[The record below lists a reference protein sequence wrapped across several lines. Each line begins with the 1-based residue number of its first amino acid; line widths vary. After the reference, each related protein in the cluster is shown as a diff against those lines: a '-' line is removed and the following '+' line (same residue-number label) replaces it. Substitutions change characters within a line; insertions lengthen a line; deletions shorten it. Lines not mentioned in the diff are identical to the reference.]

1 MLSQRG
7 LEAFQAVVEL
17 GSVTRAAHALGVS
30 QPAVSRLLRELE
42 ARTGLTLFVRRANRL
57 VPTEAGL
64 TLVAEVER
72 SFVGLAAIEAAAR
85 RLARGRRRLVV
96 AAMPA
101 LATTLLPDLVAGL
114 PADLEVEI
122 EAARVLHA
130 VELVHCG
137 RAALGFVTPLGESA
151 AVETLSRHGFPLS
164 CITVPGHPLATLE
177 VVRRDDLGGCDLVG
191 HASNTATGR
200 ALERIFSAMGDPP
213 RIRVRSQ
220 LSQVISALVLRGLG
234 AAVVDPFTAKDH
246 VARGGISRP
255 AVLDASFIVS
265 VIAPV
270 ASTLDQG
277 AAALHARHLETVK
290 IMGGRPIT

>member
-17 GSVTRAAHALGVS
+17 GSLTRAARALGVS

-85 RLARGRRRLVV
+85 RLAQGRRRRLVV

-130 VELVHCG
+130 VEPVHCG

-151 AVETLSRHGFPLS
+151 AVETLSRHGFPS
-164 CITVPGHPLATLE
+164 SRIAGP
-177 VVRRDDLGGCDLVG
+177 RD
-191 HASNTATGR
+191 R
-200 ALERIFSAMGDPP
+200 PP
-213 RIRVRSQ
+213 RARC
-220 LSQVISALVLRGLG
+220 
-234 AAVVDPFTAKDH
+234 
-246 VARGGISRP
+246 RGGMTLAAATWWVTPPTRRRGGRWSAYSRRWTIRP
-255 AVLDASFIVS
+255 ASGS
-265 VIAPV
+265 AP
-270 ASTLDQG
+270 
-277 AAALHARHLETVK
+277 
-290 IMGGRPIT
+290 GRRR